1 MQKLLEAGVYD
12 AGGTSQTLGA
22 GMYLGPYARA
32 LDMGGKTGTSN
43 NHSDAWFVGVTPS
56 LVGGAWVGG
65 EYRSIHFRTG
75 ALGQGSRTALPIV
88 ARFMRSVMDNQDL
101 RKKYLHKYGMPP
113 EDIDISSY
121 TETYNPP
128 AEETDSLAG
137 DSTEVD
143 LEGED
148 LKIGRASCRERV

>member
-1 MQKLLEAGVYD
+1 
-12 AGGTSQTLGA
+12 
-22 GMYLGPYARA
+22 
-32 LDMGGKTGTSN
+32 
-43 NHSDAWFVGVTPS
+43 
-56 LVGGAWVGG
+56 
-65 EYRSIHFRTG
+65 
-75 ALGQGSRTALPIV
+75 
-88 ARFMRSVMDNQDL
+88 MDNQDL

-137 DSTEVD
+137 DSTEVN

-148 LKIGRASCRERV
+148 LMDSHEAGAGAGAASGESVPAAQESPVKSENLFE

>member
-1 MQKLLEAGVYD
+1 
-12 AGGTSQTLGA
+12 
-22 GMYLGPYARA
+22 MYLGPYARA

-137 DSTEVD
+137 DSTEVN

-148 LKIGRASCRERV
+148 LMDSHEAGVGAGDASGESVPAAQESPVKSENLFE

>member
-1 MQKLLEAGVYD
+1 
-12 AGGTSQTLGA
+12 
-22 GMYLGPYARA
+22 
-32 LDMGGKTGTSN
+32 
-43 NHSDAWFVGVTPS
+43 
-56 LVGGAWVGG
+56 
-65 EYRSIHFRTG
+65 
-75 ALGQGSRTALPIV
+75 
-88 ARFMRSVMDNQDL
+88 MDNQDL

-148 LKIGRASCRERV
+148 LMDSHEPGDEAGAASGKSVPAAQESPVKSENLFE